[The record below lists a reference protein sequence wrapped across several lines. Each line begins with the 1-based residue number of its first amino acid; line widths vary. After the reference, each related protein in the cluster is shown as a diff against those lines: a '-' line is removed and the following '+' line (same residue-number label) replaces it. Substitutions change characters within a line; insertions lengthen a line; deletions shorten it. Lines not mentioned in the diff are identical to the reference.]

1 MELHSVIIQV
11 GLIFLLICKVY
22 CMNCDRMSV
31 NVMKPKNIN
40 DIDRYMI
47 AIHGNPKSYAPDQ
60 RYNVSLKLSDD
71 SPVYKKFKWF
81 LLTAEFENSEQQNGH
96 AGKFDV
102 VYGADEVLAT
112 FSKFCPNTIIETSE
126 IPKTEVQVYWTAPPR
141 ESGCIVL
148 KATVIE
154 SRENWFSEDGRLT
167 RKLCEESADQNVQ
180 PERLERCTACSEA
193 KYEVAF
199 EGTWTRNTHPR
210 HYPSDVWSTK
220 FSDII
225 GASHARLHSFWKIAD
240 YASDGLKE
248 LMETESIK
256 ALESE
261 LKEMSQHIRTIIKAR
276 SLQYPNITQSTYS
289 VFRVDSTNHRVS
301 LISKIIPSP
310 DWFVGISDF
319 ELCRSNGTW
328 LESYTYNLY
337 PFDAGTDDRIG
348 YTSPDPPNPNSV
360 PKPIMEITENNPN
373 DPRSPFFS
381 EEGERMNPIAKLH
394 FTRQRL
400 YDKPCEHGEDEEESP
415 AGTECETTPWTPW
428 TRCTS
433 FCGPGMSVRSRN
445 YTQESSLQYCQEEL
459 IQMRECIGDCN
470 NNRQGSEQEGD
481 DTNTATESTEVFS
494 SEDERCAVGEWS
506 EWSLCSVTCGNG
518 TKTRYRQLAQPEFER
533 NCEGVELLQSEECVG
548 DAWGEWSACK
558 LEGDAKCGKGFSRRI
573 RLPVDPN
580 QIPPKED
587 EDDSEDVNEEN
598 CPAEETMECE
608 VPCEEKERGLSQV
621 MTEFTTVSGR
631 VVDCKVSKWSRW
643 SPCDLKGKPCG
654 PGIKTRHR
662 EILRH
667 PENGGASCPE
677 HLLKRS
683 NCKIRCK
690 GPKKHKHHKS
700 EELQEE
706 TASPVSAEAVTEEW
720 QPPKQCKMSS
730 WSKWTPC
737 SNNCGSSAIQQRTRR
752 ILYKPPGITSCG
764 KRIEQRA
771 CNLPVACNNEGEP
784 VM

>member
-11 GLIFLLICKVY
+11 GLICLLICKVY

-31 NVMKPKNIN
+31 NVLKPKNIN

-47 AIHGNPKSYAPDQ
+47 AIHGNPKSYAPGQ

-71 SPVYKKFKWF
+71 SPAYKKFKWF
-81 LLTAEFENSEQQNGH
+81 ILTAEFESSQQNGH
-96 AGKFDV
+96 AGKFDI

-112 FSKFCPNTIIETSE
+112 FSKFCPNTIVETSE

-141 ESGCIVL
+141 DSGCIVL

-154 SRENWFSEDGRLT
+154 SRESWFSEHGRLT
-167 RKLCEESADQNVQ
+167 RRLCEESEDQNVQ
-180 PERLERCTACSEA
+180 PERLEKCCACSEA

-248 LMETESIK
+248 LMETESIR

-301 LISKIIPSP
+301 LVSKIIPSP
-310 DWFVGISDF
+310 DWFVGVSDF
-319 ELCRSNGTW
+319 ELCRSNCTW

-337 PFDAGTDDRIG
+337 PIDTGTDDRIG
-348 YTSPDPPNPNSV
+348 YTSPDPPNPNSI
-360 PKPIMEITENNPN
+360 PRPILEITENNPN

-400 YDKPCEHGEDEEESP
+400 YDKPCEHGEDEDGSK
-415 AGTECETTPWTPW
+415 TTNECLTTKWTPW

-433 FCGPGMSVRSRN
+433 ICGPGISVRTRN
-445 YTQESSLQYCQEEL
+445 YTQESSLQFCQEEL
-459 IQMRECIGDCN
+459 IQMMECVGDCN
-470 NNRQGSEQEGD
+470 GGNQGSEQEEDGS
-481 DTNTATESTEVFS
+481 NAVTESVEAFPAGDT
-494 SEDERCAVGEWS
+494 RCALGNWTD
-506 EWSLCSVTCGNG
+506 WSLCSTTCGNG
-518 TKTRYRQLAQPEFER
+518 TKTRFRQFRYPEFAR
-533 NCEGVELLQSEECVG
+533 NCEGLDELELLQSDECIG

-558 LEGDAKCGKGFSRRI
+558 VEGNEKCGKGYSRRM
-573 RLPVDPN
+573 RLPVDPSRR
-580 QIPPKED
+580 PPKEEGDDGD
-587 EDDSEDVNEEN
+587 EEMNEED
-598 CPAEETMECE
+598 CPPEETMECE
-608 VPCEEKERGLSQV
+608 VPCEEKERG
-621 MTEFTTVSGR
+621 
-631 VVDCKVSKWSRW
+631 
-643 SPCDLKGKPCG
+643 
-654 PGIKTRHR
+654 KTI
-662 EILRH
+662 ELR
-667 PENGGASCPE
+667 
-677 HLLKRS
+677 LTYYKR
-683 NCKIRCK
+683 
-690 GPKKHKHHKS
+690 
-700 EELQEE
+700 
-706 TASPVSAEAVTEEW
+706 
-720 QPPKQCKMSS
+720 
-730 WSKWTPC
+730 
-737 SNNCGSSAIQQRTRR
+737 
-752 ILYKPPGITSCG
+752 G
-764 KRIEQRA
+764 KRQ
-771 CNLPVACNNEGEP
+771 
-784 VM
+784 